1 MNETTVNA
9 TVSEEIAAVSVEKP
23 YKFRKLCADD
33 IFPMFSIIGAVG
45 VNEFAAC
52 LSFAEFFTSGEAA
65 KDEEKTAE
73 FMKIGLNIAGI
84 LCKNIPKCRDD
95 IYTLLSQV
103 SGMTAEEICT
113 MDFAAFAEMVIDFV
127 RKEEFRDFTGVVSKL
142 FK

>member
-1 MNETTVNA
+1 MNETIENA
-9 TVSEEIAAVSVEKP
+9 AVIEEIAVAEKP

-33 IFPMFSIIGAVG
+33 IFPMFSIIGAIG

-52 LSFAEFFTSGEAA
+52 LSFADFLTSGETA
-65 KDEEKTAE
+65 KDKENTAE
-73 FMKIGLNIAGI
+73 FMKMGLGIAGI
-84 LCKNIPKCRDD
+84 LCKNLPKCRDD

-103 SGMTAEEICT
+103 SGMKAEDIRT
-113 MDFAAFAEMVIDFV
+113 MDFATFAEMVIDFV